1 MLQRGADV
9 DATSVQ
15 GLPEESVHRTVLKGS
30 TDWSNNKGT
39 IDIDDMYADGFDER
53 CVDGIRKQHI
63 APREDTV
70 LILFW
75 HPSCLLTC
83 IQNDA
88 FHSFCPPTH
97 NEDVGTKAQGDIRSD
112 NGA

>member
-30 TDWSNNKGT
+30 TDWSFNKGT
-39 IDIDDMYADGFDER
+39 IDIDDMYADGIDER

-63 APREDTV
+63 ASRGRLQRPGAHPVLAPFMLADMHSKRCVSFVLSTDT
-70 LILFW
+70 
-75 HPSCLLTC
+75 
-83 IQNDA
+83 Q
-88 FHSFCPPTH
+88 
-97 NEDVGTKAQGDIRSD
+97 
-112 NGA
+112 